1 MELLSSQ
8 KIPLRVDTGLQCLV
22 LIARYHLLAADIA
35 QLIHQFSERGDALG
49 ITDLLRAARYL
60 SLKAKAITF
69 DRNKLGQ
76 TALPAIRQHKDGHF
90 FIIAKMAE
98 DKVLIQ
104 DPLEKRPLSLP
115 RAVFEQS
122 WSGELIL
129 ISKRALL
136 PGVTG
141 QFDFSWFIPAI
152 FKYKKHIGEVLL
164 ASLKL
169 SAPKGELPE
178 IGLPFRARLLPWT
191 GSRSLTCG

>member
-8 KIPLRVDTGLQCLV
+8 KIPPRVDTGLQCLV
-22 LIARYHLLAADIA
+22 LIARYHLLAADLA
-35 QLIHQFSERGDALG
+35 QLIHHFSDRGDALG
-49 ITDLLRAARYL
+49 IADLLRAARYL

-69 DRNKLGQ
+69 DWNKLGQ
-76 TALPAIRQHKDGHF
+76 TALPAIGQHKDGHF

-129 ISKRALL
+129 ISKRSLL

-141 QFDFSWFIPAI
+141 QFDFSWFIRAKAAVIAAQAI
-152 FKYKKHIGEVLL
+152 AACAV
-164 ASLKL
+164 
-169 SAPKGELPE
+169 
-178 IGLPFRARLLPWT
+178 
-191 GSRSLTCG
+191 